1 MAFWGAFH
9 THSGGKKEKSQE
21 RKNPF
26 HGMKTSSPPPAEES
40 HLVITD
46 ENIDSDEVKL
56 EVRRRAIALL
66 ESWGVELDDLD

>member
-9 THSGGKKEKSQE
+9 AHSGGEKGKKSQE

-26 HGMKTSSPPPAEES
+26 RGMETSPKPAEES

-46 ENIDSDEVKL
+46 ENIDSDEAKL
-56 EVRRRAIALL
+56 EVRRRVIALL
-66 ESWGVELDDLD
+66 ESLGVDLDD